1 MHERAAVF
9 TDGYNIRERKFMRA
23 KSVLA
28 AAFALALV
36 GAFALAGCSGSNSN
50 SSSSESKDLSGTV
63 ATNGSTSMEEVIGSL
78 SEQFMSDNSG
88 VTVTYDATGSG
99 TGIESVGNGTADI
112 GLASR
117 DLKEEETG
125 LTATTIAKDGIAII
139 VNENNKIDDLTID
152 QISQVFTGKVKNF
165 SKLGGSDLD
174 IAVIGREAGSG
185 TRDGFESITGTA
197 DACKLSQELTS
208 TGAVIQAVQNSKN
221 AIGYASYASVKDQK
235 GIKILKVEG
244 VEISEDT
251 IADGSYK
258 IQRPFNLVTK
268 DGTELSE
275 AAQAFF
281 DYATSADAA
290 DLITEAG
297 CVPTSK

>member
-1 MHERAAVF
+1 
-9 TDGYNIRERKFMRA
+9 MRA

-36 GAFALAGCSGSNSN
+36 GAFALAGCSGSNGNSG
-50 SSSSESKDLSGTV
+50 SSSSSDSKELSGTV

-117 DLKEEETG
+117 DLKSEESG

-139 VNENNKIDDLTID
+139 VNEKNDLDDLTIK
-152 QISQVFTGKVKNF
+152 QIAGIFTGKVKNF
-165 SKLGGSDLD
+165 SKVGGSNSD

-185 TRDGFESITGTA
+185 TRDGFESITGTE

-244 VEISEDT
+244 VSISEDA

-268 DGTELSE
+268 DGTELSD

-290 DLITEAG
+290 ELITEAG
-297 CVPTSK
+297 CVPTAK

>member
-1 MHERAAVF
+1 
-9 TDGYNIRERKFMRA
+9 MRA

-36 GAFALAGCSGSNSN
+36 GAFALAGCSGSNGNSG
-50 SSSSESKDLSGTV
+50 SSSSSDSKELSGTV

-117 DLKEEETG
+117 DLKSEEGG

-139 VNENNKIDDLTID
+139 VNEKNDLDDLTIK
-152 QISQVFTGKVKNF
+152 QIASIFTGKVKNF
-165 SKLGGSDLD
+165 SKVGGSNSD

-185 TRDGFESITGTA
+185 TRDGFESITGTE

-244 VEISEDT
+244 VSISEDA

-268 DGTELSE
+268 DGTELSD

-290 DLITEAG
+290 ELITEAG
-297 CVPTSK
+297 CVPTAK